1 MAALKYIREIK
12 DTRLLLLGIIGEGEP
27 ARYTVSTTVMDSIGN
42 PSVGADLDDRQMSVI
57 IYADKLYRAKKKA
70 LSILAYA
77 DNNSR
82 SLSMKL
88 ARAGFD
94 REIVGEVVDEM
105 ISLGY
110 IREKDQ
116 LERLILVEANQKLRG
131 PARIIPALAAK
142 GYSSSDV
149 REVMHRLVDER
160 EIDFKKNARLL
171 VEKKLPDLTD
181 VEEKKKLLY
190 KNGFKI

>member
-27 ARYTVSTTVMDSIGN
+27 ACYTVGTTVMDSIGN
-42 PSVGADLDDRQMSVI
+42 PSVGADLDDWQMSVI

-105 ISLGY
+105 IALGY

-131 PARIIPALAAK
+131 PARIIPTLTAK
-142 GYSSSDV
+142 GYSSADI
-149 REVMHRLVDER
+149 REVMHRLVDDG

-171 VEKKLPDLTD
+171 VEKKLPDRTD